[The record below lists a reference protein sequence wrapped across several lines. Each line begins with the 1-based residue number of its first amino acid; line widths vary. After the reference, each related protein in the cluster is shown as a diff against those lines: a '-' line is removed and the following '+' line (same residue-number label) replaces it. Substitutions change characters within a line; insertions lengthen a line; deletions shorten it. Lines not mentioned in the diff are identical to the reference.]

1 MTSNEILEI
10 LKKGLDNK
18 ELKSLYANQIVK
30 TPGAQGFIQIEAA
43 GLTGIAFEEVPVE

>member
-30 TPGAQGFIQIEAA
+30 KTDAQGFIRAE
-43 GLTGIAFEEVPVE
+43 GLIPRRLRRNEGY